1 MEIVRADFLRLDEVP
16 LSALIATVGV
26 YVIWDGKARARPTY
40 IGEGTILQRVAQ
52 HASRFTR
59 PFDGYLALL
68 GDWSGNRPKR
78 DAEIL
83 EAVLLAVAEETD
95 RLPTQNRSPG
105 KMRAI
110 HRVFRSHGT
119 LRISVTGYDPLLI
132 PGQARRTTAAK
143 VATVRYIA
151 DGLPYILEH
160 DWRLRRLQT

>member
-1 MEIVRADFLRLDEVP
+1 MEIVRANFLRLDEVP
-16 LSALIATVGV
+16 FSALIGAFVV
-26 YVIWDGKARARPTY
+26 YVIWDGKAQSRPTY
-40 IGEGTILQRVAQ
+40 IGEGTILQRVGQ

-68 GDWSGNRPKR
+68 GDWSAKRPKR

-83 EAVLLAVAEETD
+83 EAVLLAVASDKD
-95 RLPTQNRSPG
+95 RLPTQNRAPG

-110 HRVFRSHGT
+110 NRIFRSHGT

-132 PGQARRTTAAK
+132 PGQGRSSTKAK
-143 VATVRYIA
+143 IATVRYVA
-151 DGLPYILEH
+151 DGFPYILEH